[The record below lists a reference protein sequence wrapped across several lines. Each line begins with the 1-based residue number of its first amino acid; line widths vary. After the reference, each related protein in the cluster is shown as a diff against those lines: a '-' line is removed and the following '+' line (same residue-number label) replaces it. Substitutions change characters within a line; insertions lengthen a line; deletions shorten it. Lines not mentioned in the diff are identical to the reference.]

1 VRRRAFL
8 LLLFISGVAY
18 LLWDK
23 LAKNNK
29 SPSKFWS
36 VISVV
41 QNIILPY
48 NPPHPSSNE
57 IGATKYLVSAYL
69 HKTFPKN
76 DLTLLY
82 DGVKNLL
89 EFESNFL
96 FLNPKEQEDTVSK
109 FHENN
114 NVWLDLLTY
123 YTIEAL
129 LCDDI
134 YSGNNIG
141 YKWLGHKAGVPKPTK
156 QYGGINV

>member
-1 VRRRAFL
+1 MRRRAFL
-8 LLLFISGVAY
+8 LLLFIFGIVY
-18 LLWDK
+18 ILWDK
-23 LAKNNK
+23 LTTKNK
-29 SPSKFWS
+29 PSTFWS

-57 IGATKYLVSAYL
+57 IEATKYLAKSILY
-69 HKTFPKN
+69 HSFPPN
-76 DLTLLY
+76 DILSLRN
-82 DGVKNLL
+82 GVKNLL

-96 FLNPKEQEDTVSK
+96 LLNPKEQEDTVSK
-109 FHENN
+109 FHENDN
-114 NVWLDLLTY
+114 GWLDLLTY

-141 YKWLGHKAGVPKPTK
+141 YKWLGHTAGVPKPTSL
-156 QYGGINV
+156 YGGIDV